1 MPASPYSSN
10 VILAK
15 ARAMYGRC
23 LTAQD
28 FHNLLACHSVSA
40 IASYLKTRT
49 AYACLLYTSNGPK
62 NQNTW
67 GAQGGSPWRF
77 FSPFLCVKK
86 GGAQARPVFA
96 GRVGVC
102 PHI

>member
-1 MPASPYSSN
+1 MWYSRVWYYDPPDSRRPRAPSLYGVGLGAGVYADFPKKNSGPAI
-10 VILAK
+10 V
-15 ARAMYGRC
+15 
-23 LTAQD
+23 
-28 FHNLLACHSVSA
+28 VS
-40 IASYLKTRT
+40 R
-49 AYACLLYTSNGPK
+49 NGPK

-86 GGAQARPVFA
+86 GGTQARPIFA

-102 PHI
+102 PRI